1 MVQDSSV
8 RAQGGVGAVAHAT
21 SVDSD
26 AEGGIAAAASA
37 MTTASTGT
45 TGRPPLSGRPHRNH
59 SVGTAPLPM
68 QPMEPALSTGICASA
83 DTVQAPDAKQE
94 PVASDVAGMAESKAP
109 QQAATSAPPPTWG
122 ASRGG
127 GSRNRPGGK
136 FKGMDPITPVTDP
149 ALLDSIYT
157 FYGIPE
163 SFPLRQQLVTRSG
176 EPDRP
181 KRLSFV
187 SAAVRDV
194 LAADEDEKL
203 KVMMTGVKVFE
214 RQESKELKL
223 RCNYRIAQEGMPC
236 VLPYLSKQVIRASLG
251 TFLRL
256 LKERSLPVPAEY
268 KAPEAEE
275 IQENKLPADK
285 MESEKDAA
293 AEKKSSYHTD
303 TPPLDDPDCL
313 AQMKSI
319 RLGCA
324 IVILKDAEAAA
335 LGLAGST
342 SGLSP
347 MTISCWRGITSI
359 NILVSKQEAAQ
370 LVEKIEF
377 AQKATASK
385 TE

>member
-1 MVQDSSV
+1 M
-8 RAQGGVGAVAHAT
+8 RAQ
-21 SVDSD
+21 
-26 AEGGIAAAASA
+26 E
-37 MTTASTGT
+37 
-45 TGRPPLSGRPHRNH
+45 RP
-59 SVGTAPLPM
+59 
-68 QPMEPALSTGICASA
+68 
-83 DTVQAPDAKQE
+83 
-94 PVASDVAGMAESKAP
+94 
-109 QQAATSAPPPTWG
+109 
-122 ASRGG
+122 
-127 GSRNRPGGK
+127 
-136 FKGMDPITPVTDP
+136 
-149 ALLDSIYT
+149 
-157 FYGIPE
+157 
-163 SFPLRQQLVTRSG
+163 
-176 EPDRP
+176 
-181 KRLSFV
+181 
-187 SAAVRDV
+187 
-194 LAADEDEKL
+194 
-203 KVMMTGVKVFE
+203 
-214 RQESKELKL
+214 
-223 RCNYRIAQEGMPC
+223 
-236 VLPYLSKQVIRASLG
+236 
-251 TFLRL
+251 
-256 LKERSLPVPAEY
+256 LPVPAEY

-319 RLGCA
+319 RVSCCAMSPACSDTAMISSAIPSIRAFMTCCLVALQLGCA